1 MTLFEDLKWRGL
13 IQDMSSPEIE
23 DLLNNKEIT
32 FYIGTDPTADSLHI
46 GHYSSFLLAKRLK
59 LAGHH
64 PIMLVGGAT
73 ALIGDPRGKGE
84 RVLQSYD
91 VINQNYIKLKNQVER
106 IFGCETVNN
115 YDWISNIN
123 TIEFLRD
130 YGKHFTVNY
139 MLDKDKVKKQLD
151 NGLSFTE
158 FSYMI
163 LQALDYKHLYETRN
177 VTMQVAGSDQWGN
190 ITSGI
195 ELIRRTLGVE
205 VYGMTMPL
213 VLDATG
219 NKIGKSEGNA
229 VWLDKTKTSP
239 YFLYQYLLNTE
250 DEVVI
255 DHLKKLTLLTREEI
269 EKLEESNKN
278 EPHLRLAHKA
288 LAREVVC
295 DVHGKDEYEKA
306 LRISE
311 ALFNGNIKALSSD
324 ELLDAF
330 NNIPSCEINTDKNIV
345 DLLVETSIC
354 SSKREAR
361 EFVNNNSISINGD
374 KVNDLEFIVKKEN
387 AIAYDFTIIRKGKK
401 KLSIYN
407 LKVFI

>member
-1 MTLFEDLKWRGL
+1 MKLYDDLVWRGL
-13 IQDMSSPEIE
+13 IQDVSNPELE
-23 DLLNNKEIT
+23 DKLNNEELT

-46 GHYSSFLLAKRLK
+46 GHYPSFLLAKRLK

-84 RVLQSYD
+84 RVLQSYEE
-91 VINQNYIKLKNQVER
+91 INKNYIKLRDQVER

-115 YDWISNIN
+115 YDWIKDIN

-130 YGKHFTVNY
+130 YGKHFTINY
-139 MLDKDKVKKQLD
+139 MLDKDKVRKQLD

-163 LQALDYKHLYETRN
+163 LQALDFKHLYETRN
-177 VTMQVAGSDQWGN
+177 VTLQVAGSDQWGN

-213 VLDATG
+213 VLDEQG

-229 VWLDKTKTSP
+229 VWLDKEKTSP
-239 YFLYQYLLNTE
+239 YFLYQYLLNAS
-250 DEVVI
+250 DSIVI
-255 DHLKKLTLLTREEI
+255 DYLKRLTLLSREEI

-288 LAREVVC
+288 LAREVIC
-295 DVHGKDEYEKA
+295 DVHGKEEYEKV
-306 LRISE
+306 LKISE
-311 ALFNGNIKALSSD
+311 ALFSGNIKELSSE
-324 ELLDAF
+324 ELKDAF
-330 NNIPSCEINTDKNIV
+330 LNIPSSEINEDKNII
-345 DLLVETSIC
+345 DLLVDTGIC

-361 EFVNNNSISINGD
+361 EFVSNNSISVNGD
-374 KVNDLEFIVKKEN
+374 KVNDLEFIIKKDN
-387 AIAYDFTIIRKGKK
+387 AIVDNYTIIRKGKK
-401 KLSIYN
+401 KYFVI
-407 LKVFI
+407 KHVG

>member
-13 IQDMSSPEIE
+13 IQDISSPELE
-23 DLLNNKEIT
+23 NKLNNEQIT

-73 ALIGDPRGKGE
+73 GLIGDPRGNGE
-84 RVLQSYD
+84 RTLKPFEE
-91 VINQNYIKLKNQVER
+91 INENYIKLKNQVEKL
-106 IFGCETVNN
+106 FGCETVNN
-115 YDWISNIN
+115 YDWVKDISA
-123 TIEFLRD
+123 IEFLRD
-130 YGKHFTVNY
+130 YGKHFPVNY
-139 MLDKDKVKKQLD
+139 MLNKDKVKKQLE

-163 LQALDYKHLYETRN
+163 IQALDFKHLYETRN
-177 VTMQVAGSDQWGN
+177 VTLQVAGSDQWGN

-195 ELIRRTLGVE
+195 ELIRKTLGVE

-213 VLDATG
+213 VLDAQG

-239 YFLYQYLLNTE
+239 YYLYQYLLNTE
-250 DEVVI
+250 DAVVI
-255 DHLKKLTLLTREEI
+255 DHLKKLTLLTKEEI
-269 EKLEESNKN
+269 DKLEESNNN
-278 EPHLRLAHKA
+278 EPHLRLAHKT
-288 LAREVVC
+288 LAREVIT
-295 DVHGKDEYEKA
+295 DLHGKDEYEKV
-306 LRISE
+306 LKISE
-311 ALFNGNIKALSSD
+311 ALFSGDIK
-324 ELLDAF
+324 ELTSEELKEAF
-330 NNIPSCEINTDKNIV
+330 SNIPSFEIETDTNII
-345 DLLVETSIC
+345 DLLVDASIC

-374 KVNDLEFIVKKEN
+374 KINDLEFIVKKEN
-387 AIAYDFTIIRKGKK
+387 SIADNYTIIRKGKK
-401 KLSIYN
+401 KYFVICH
-407 LKVFI
+407 K

>member
-13 IQDMSSPEIE
+13 IQDVSNPEIE
-23 DLLNNKEIT
+23 KILNNDCVT
-32 FYIGTDPTADSLHI
+32 FYWGTDPTADSLHI
-46 GHYSSFLLAKRLK
+46 GHYSSLVTARRLVK
-59 LAGHH
+59 AGHKA
-64 PIMLVGGAT
+64 ILLVGGAT

-84 RVLQSYD
+84 RTLQSFD
-91 VINQNYIKLKNQVER
+91 VINENYQKLKAQVER
-106 IFGCETVNN
+106 ITGCETVNN
-115 YDWISNIN
+115 YDWIKDIN
-123 TIEFLRD
+123 VLEFLRD

-163 LQALDYKHLYETRN
+163 LQALDFKHLYETRN

-213 VLDATG
+213 VLDEQG

-229 VWLDKTKTSP
+229 VWLDKEKTSP
-239 YFLYQYLLNTE
+239 YFLYQYLLNT
-250 DEVVI
+250 DDAIVI
-255 DHLKKLTLLTREEI
+255 DHLKKLTMLTKEEI
-269 EKLEESNKN
+269 EELEESNNK

-295 DVHGKDEYEKA
+295 DVHGKDEYEKV
-306 LRISE
+306 LKISE
-311 ALFNGNIKALSSD
+311 ALFSGNIKSLSRE
-324 ELLDAF
+324 ELHDAF
-330 NNIPSCEINTDKNIV
+330 NNIPSSEIDTDKNIIDV
-345 DLLVETSIC
+345 LVETGIC

-361 EFVNNNSISINGD
+361 EFVSNNSISVNGD
-374 KVNDLEFIVKKEN
+374 KVNDLDYIIKKEN
-387 AIAYDFTIIRKGKK
+387 AMVDNFTIIRKGKK
-401 KLSIYN
+401 KYFVI
-407 LKVFI
+407 KHK

>member
-1 MTLFEDLKWRGL
+1 MTLFEELKWRGL
-13 IQDMSSPEIE
+13 IQDISNPELE
-23 DLLNNKEIT
+23 DKLNNTELT

-59 LAGHH
+59 KAGHH

-73 ALIGDPRGKGE
+73 GLIGDPRGKGE
-84 RVLQSYD
+84 RVLESFEKIHD
-91 VINQNYIKLKNQVER
+91 NYVKLKNQVER

-115 YDWISNIN
+115 YDWVKDIN
-123 TIEFLRD
+123 VIEFLRD
-130 YGKHFTVNY
+130 YGKHFTINY
-139 MLDKDKVKKQLD
+139 MLDKDKVRKQLD

-163 LQALDYKHLYETRN
+163 IQALDYKYLYETRN
-177 VTMQVAGSDQWGN
+177 VTLQVAGSDQWGN

-213 VLDATG
+213 VLDEQG

-229 VWLDKTKTSP
+229 VWLDKEKTSP
-239 YFLYQYLLNTE
+239 YFLYQYLLNTS

-255 DHLKKLTLLTREEI
+255 DYLKKLTMLSKEEI
-269 EKLEESNKN
+269 EELEESNKK

-311 ALFNGNIKALSSD
+311 ALFSGDLKKLTGD

-330 NNIPSCEINTDKNIV
+330 NNIPSSEVNGDKNIV

-361 EFVNNNSISINGD
+361 EFVSNNSISVNGE
-374 KVNDLEFIVKKEN
+374 KINDLEYIIKKDN
-387 AIAYDFTIIRKGKK
+387 AIVDNFTIIRKGKK
-401 KLSIYN
+401 KYFVI
-407 LKVFI
+407 KHI

>member
-1 MTLFEDLKWRGL
+1 MKLYDDLVWRGL
-13 IQDMSSPEIE
+13 IQDISSPELE
-23 DLLNNKEIT
+23 NKLNNEELT

-46 GHYSSFLLAKRLK
+46 GHYPSFLLAKRLK

-84 RVLQSYD
+84 RTLQSYE
-91 VINQNYIKLKNQVER
+91 VINSNYVKLRDQVER
-106 IFGCETVNN
+106 LFGCETVNN
-115 YDWISNIN
+115 YDWIKDIN

-163 LQALDYKHLYETRN
+163 LQALDFKHLYETRN
-177 VTMQVAGSDQWGN
+177 VTLQVAGSDQWGN

-195 ELIRRTLGVE
+195 ELIRRTLGIE

-213 VLDATG
+213 VLDEQG

-229 VWLDKTKTSP
+229 VWLDKEKTSP
-239 YFLYQYLLNTE
+239 YFLYQYLLNTS
-250 DEVVI
+250 DAIVI
-255 DHLKKLTLLTREEI
+255 DHLKRLTLLSREEI
-269 EKLEESNKN
+269 EELEKSLKE

-288 LAREVVC
+288 LAREVIT
-295 DVHGKDEYEKA
+295 DVHGKEEYEKV
-306 LRISE
+306 LKISE
-311 ALFNGNIKALSSD
+311 ALFSGNIKELTSD

-330 NNIPSCEINTDKNIV
+330 NNIPSCEVTGDKNIV
-345 DLLVETSIC
+345 DLLVETEIC

-361 EFVNNNSISINGD
+361 EFVSNNSITVNGD
-374 KVNDLEFIVKKEN
+374 KVSDLEAIIKSTDVIVDN
-387 AIAYDFTIIRKGKK
+387 YTIIRKGKK
-401 KLSIYN
+401 KYFVI
-407 LKVFI
+407 KHV

>member
-1 MTLFEDLKWRGL
+1 MKLYDDLVWRGL
-13 IQDMSSPEIE
+13 IQDISSPELE
-23 DLLNNKEIT
+23 NKLNNEELT

-46 GHYSSFLLAKRLK
+46 GHYPSFLLAKRLK

-84 RVLQSYD
+84 RTLQSYE
-91 VINQNYIKLKNQVER
+91 VINSNYVKLRDQVER
-106 IFGCETVNN
+106 LFGCETVNN
-115 YDWISNIN
+115 YDWIKDIN

-163 LQALDYKHLYETRN
+163 LQALDFKHLYETRN
-177 VTMQVAGSDQWGN
+177 VTLQVAGSDQWGN

-195 ELIRRTLGVE
+195 ELIRRTLGIE

-213 VLDATG
+213 VLDEQG

-229 VWLDKTKTSP
+229 VWLDKEKTSP
-239 YFLYQYLLNTE
+239 YALYQYLLNTS
-250 DEVVI
+250 DAIVI
-255 DHLKKLTLLTREEI
+255 DHLKRLTLLSREEI
-269 EKLEESNKN
+269 EELEKSLKE

-288 LAREVVC
+288 LAREVIT
-295 DVHGKDEYEKA
+295 DVHGKEEYEKV
-306 LRISE
+306 LKISE
-311 ALFNGNIKALSSD
+311 ALFSGNIKELTSD

-330 NNIPSCEINTDKNIV
+330 NNIPSCEVTGDKNIV
-345 DLLVETSIC
+345 DLLVETEIC

-361 EFVNNNSISINGD
+361 EFVSNNSITVNGD
-374 KVNDLEFIVKKEN
+374 KVSDLEAIIKSTDVIVDN
-387 AIAYDFTIIRKGKK
+387 YTIIRKGKK
-401 KLSIYN
+401 KYFVI
-407 LKVFI
+407 KHV